1 MYVITYDVGTTELK
15 SCLFDIEKGTPIRMI
30 AGESVEYG
38 LQIFP
43 DGGAEQD
50 PMDWWRAMCVTT
62 SKLMIKAGVT
72 SDKIKGISFCAQMQ
86 ALVLV
91 DEQGEPVRPAMS
103 YMDARSKKQIEE
115 TLQTGF
121 QVAGMN
127 ARKLLKSLKI
137 TGAVSG
143 SVKDPVW
150 KYRWVQDNEPEVF
163 AKAYKWLD
171 AKDFLVCRATGK
183 FTMSQD
189 SAFGTLLYDSRE
201 GQRGFSEEMCRMMGV
216 DMKHLPEIV
225 ASHEVVGGLTER
237 AAIELGLRSGTPVFS
252 VGGDASLIGVG
263 AGAVRLGETHVYM
276 GTSGW
281 ISTVIDKQKLNLG
294 AMIASVVGVNPKVF
308 HTWAEL
314 ETAGKCLDWFRRNV
328 MADIGK
334 SPDFYDRMERNM
346 KDLPAG
352 SNGVMFTPWLHG
364 NRCPFEDPYCRGMFI
379 GMGLDTTATEMYKA
393 IVEGVCLHLR
403 WQMEAMEKLIP
414 ASDPIRFAGGC
425 ALSPSICQILADVL
439 GKKIEVVDNPIN
451 AGSAGAAI
459 VAVIGLGEIETFE
472 ETRDMIG
479 VKGTYIPRAENK
491 AVYDDLEQRLRT
503 LYKTNKKNFRA
514 LGRR

>member
-1 MYVITYDVGTTELK
+1 MYVITYDVGTTGLK
-15 SCLFDIEKGTPIRMI
+15 SCLFDIEKGKQVRMI
-30 AGESVEYG
+30 AGEDVGYG

-62 SKLMIKAGVT
+62 SKLLIKAGVT
-72 SDKIKGISFCAQMQ
+72 SDQIKGISFCAQMQ

-103 YMDARSKKQIEE
+103 YMDARGKKQIEE

-121 QVAGMN
+121 QIAGMN
-127 ARKLLKSLKI
+127 AMKLWKSLKI

-150 KYRWVQDNEPEVF
+150 KYRWVRDNEPEVF

-171 AKDFLVCRATGK
+171 AKDFLVCRATGR

-189 SAFGTLLYDSRE
+189 SAFGTLLYDTRE
-201 GQRGFSEEMCRMMGV
+201 GRRGFSEEMCRMMDV

-225 ASHEVVGGLTER
+225 SSDDAVGGITER
-237 AAIELGLRSGTPVFS
+237 AAIELGLKAGTLVFS
-252 VGGDASLIGVG
+252 GGGDASLIGVG
-263 AGAVRLGETHVYM
+263 AGAVSIGQTHVYM

-281 ISTVIDKQKLNLG
+281 ISTVIGQQKLDVSS
-294 AMIASVVGVNPKVF
+294 MVASVVGVNPKVF
-308 HTWAEL
+308 HCWAEL
-314 ETAGKCLDWFRRNV
+314 ETAGKCLDWFRKNV

-334 SPDFYDRMERNM
+334 SPDFYERMERNM
-346 KDLPAG
+346 IKVPAG

-364 NRCPFEDPYCRGMFI
+364 NRCPFEDPHARGMFI
-379 GMGLDTTATEMYKA
+379 GMGLDTTATEMYNA
-393 IVEGVCLHLR
+393 IAEGICLHIR
-403 WQMEAMEKLIP
+403 WQMEAMDKLIP
-414 ASDPIRFAGGC
+414 SSDPIRFAGGC
-425 ALSPSICQILADVL
+425 ALQPSICQILADVL
-439 GKKIEVVDNPIN
+439 GKRVEVVSNPIN

-459 VAVIGLGEIETFE
+459 IAAMGLGEIQTFE
-472 ETRDMIG
+472 ETKDMIG
-479 VKGTYIPRAENK
+479 VERTYYPNTANK
-491 AVYDDLEQRLRT
+491 AVYDDLEERLRI

-514 LGRR
+514 LGR